1 MATAPAQ
8 QDFVEAQRVMLDRY
22 GVEAD
27 SRFVDVPSIGGRAH
41 ALVSG
46 EGSPV
51 VMVNGLGT
59 PAAMWAPLMSEL
71 GGDRLFAVD
80 LPAYGLTDAPAG
92 FTDGFRRNA
101 VRFLEEVLDGL
112 GLDRPAFVSNSM
124 GSLWTSWLAL
134 DRPERAA
141 AMVHVGCPAVVLGT
155 SAPLP
160 MRLLSVRLLGR
171 LLTRLQPPSPR
182 QVEQLGRMVNEHP
195 LPPELVDLLV
205 ATERLPGYRRTFLS
219 MLHTLLRLRG
229 SRPETRLT
237 AGQLARIDQP
247 TLLVWGEDDPFGPPE
262 VGRRMVEIMPA
273 AELHVVGGGHAPWL
287 TGSERIG
294 RMVERFLRRHG

>member
-1 MATAPAQ
+1 
-8 QDFVEAQRVMLDRY
+8 MLARY

-27 SRFVDVPSIGGRAH
+27 RRFVDVPAIEGRTH

-51 VMVNGLGT
+51 VMINGLGT

-71 GGDRLFAVD
+71 DGIRLFAVD
-80 LPAYGLTDAPAG
+80 LPAYGLTDAPPG

-134 DRPERAA
+134 DRPERVA

-160 MRLLSVRLLGR
+160 MRLLSVRILGR

-195 LPPELVDLLV
+195 LVPELVDLLV

-237 AGQLARIDQP
+237 AGELARIDHA
-247 TLLVWGEDDPFGPPE
+247 TLLVWGEEDPFGPPE
-262 VGRRMVEIMPA
+262 VGERMVEIMPA
-273 AELHVVGGGHAPWL
+273 AELQVVGGGHAPWL
-287 TGSERIG
+287 KQSERIG
-294 RMVERFLRRHG
+294 PLIARFLRRQG